1 MNLIDKFI
9 PLFQTIGSV
18 EILLAEDS
26 DKSFLDLEQE
36 MNALLS
42 SVSVS
47 EYSVSQN
54 ADAMFAACALIDEL
68 ILGSQWKCKDE
79 WARSPLQKRHFD
91 TNNAGTEFYQR
102 LDQLNPSDPKD
113 QHVREVYLYALVA
126 GFSGCYFEAGEE
138 SLKQDIIQS
147 NYALLSTS
155 VTTSPFSQEVPER
168 LNNGSK
174 QVNRKRQKELAVMA
188 GPILFVVITYLALR
202 NDLINTVSQVLNQL

>member
-9 PLFQTIGSV
+9 PLFQTIASI

-26 DKSFLDLEQE
+26 DKSFLDLDQE

-47 EYSVSQN
+47 EYSASQN
-54 ADAMFAACALIDEL
+54 SDALFAACALIDEL
-68 ILGSQWKCKDE
+68 ILGSQWKCKDQ
-79 WARSPLQKRHFD
+79 WARSPLQKRYFD
-91 TNNAGTEFYQR
+91 TNNAGTEFYQK

-113 QHVREVYLYALVA
+113 QDVREVYLYALVA

-147 NYALLSTS
+147 NYALLSKS
-155 VTTSPFSQEVPER
+155 VTTSPFSPEVPER

-174 QVNRKRQKELAVMA
+174 QINRKRQKELAVIA
-188 GPILFVVITYLALR
+188 GPILFVVLTYLALR

>member
-79 WARSPLQKRHFD
+79 WALLLYKPPR
-91 TNNAGTEFYQR
+91 GYQVDGLPR
-102 LDQLNPSDPKD
+102 VFK
-113 QHVREVYLYALVA
+113 
-126 GFSGCYFEAGEE
+126 FF
-138 SLKQDIIQS
+138 K
-147 NYALLSTS
+147 
-155 VTTSPFSQEVPER
+155 
-168 LNNGSK
+168 
-174 QVNRKRQKELAVMA
+174 
-188 GPILFVVITYLALR
+188 
-202 NDLINTVSQVLNQL
+202 